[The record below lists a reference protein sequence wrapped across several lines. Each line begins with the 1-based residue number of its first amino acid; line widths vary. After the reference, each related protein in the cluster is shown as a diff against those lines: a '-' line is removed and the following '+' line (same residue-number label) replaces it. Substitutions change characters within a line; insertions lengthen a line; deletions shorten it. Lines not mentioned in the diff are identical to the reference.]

1 MGANKRAAIWDII
14 EFWFATSCAMA
25 LVSSGDVL
33 VANVC
38 PIVLIGGGGTI
49 VVAAAAVWLV
59 PSVLVLSSASCT
71 MLNNPY

>member
-1 MGANKRAAIWDII
+1 
-14 EFWFATSCAMA
+14 MA

-38 PIVLIGGGGTI
+38 PIVLIGGGGTV
-49 VVAAAAVWLV
+49 VVAAAAVWIV
-59 PSVLVLSSASCT
+59 PSVLVLSASCT

>member
-1 MGANKRAAIWDII
+1 MGAKESEAICDII
-14 EFWFATSCAMA
+14 AVWFATSCAMA

-38 PIVLIGGGGTI
+38 PIVLTGGGGI
-49 VVAAAAVWLV
+49 VVVPAAAVWAV
-59 PSVLVLSSASCT
+59 PPVLVLSASCT